1 MQNIPRWKKSDRG
14 SSHFRHGLDLRLIIL
29 RICVLKF
36 AHFIISVARSVN
48 CQVNNMYTQL
58 LSLCFSLIH
67 VYSQGILVENCV
79 VEICNNDMFLQF
91 YELTLEMKYFAGV
104 HKRH

>member
-1 MQNIPRWKKSDRG
+1 M
-14 SSHFRHGLDLRLIIL
+14 L

-36 AHFIISVARSVN
+36 AYFIISVARSVN
-48 CQVNNMYTQL
+48 CKINNTQI

-67 VYSQGILVENCV
+67 VYSQGIFVENCV
-79 VEICNNDMFLQF
+79 VEICNNGMILQF

-104 HKRH
+104 RKRH